1 MTGYGSAE
9 GRLSGVTYAVE
20 VSTVNNRYFKA
31 TLRLPETLGFLE
43 GDIEKQ
49 LRQEVSRGTVNYVLR
64 QKGAPAEALFEINEK
79 ALVTLLKRLGRISP
93 SGGLEGKLDLGGLLA
108 LPGILSPAV
117 PSGTLAGRIR
127 RKVLAITQQAMKG
140 IKAMRAAE
148 GAALAA
154 DMEQHCRA
162 IKANLEK
169 IRLRSAGGPQ
179 QYAEKL
185 RKRVGELLTAAKLK
199 LNDETV
205 AREVAIF
212 ADRADISE
220 EVARLDSHLV
230 QFEKG
235 LTGNQPVSAKA
246 PTKPKKQERRRAV
259 AGQAGRKLDF
269 ICQEMLREAN
279 TIGSKAC
286 DADIVHLVVDIKC
299 RIDRIKEQVQNVE

>member
-1 MTGYGSAE
+1 MTSMINSMTGYGSAE

-49 LRQEVSRGTVNYVLR
+49 LRQEVSRGTANYVLR

-79 ALVTLLKRLGRISP
+79 ALATLMKRLGRISP
-93 SGGLEGKLDLGGLLA
+93 ARGMERELDLGGLLA

-117 PSGTLAGRIR
+117 PSAAAAGRIR
-127 RKVLAITQQAMKG
+127 RKVLAITRQAVKG
-140 IKAMRAAE
+140 LKAMRSAE

-154 DMEQHCRA
+154 DLEQHCRA
-162 IKANLEK
+162 IKSNLER
-169 IRLRSAGGPQ
+169 IRLNSAAGPR

-185 RKRVGELLTAAKLK
+185 KKRVDELLAAAKLK

-205 AREVAIF
+205 AREVAVF

-230 QFEKG
+230 QFTKA
-235 LTGNQPVSAKA
+235 LRGNQ
-246 PTKPKKQERRRAV
+246 
-259 AGQAGRKLDF
+259 QAGRKLDF

-279 TIGSKAC
+279 TIGSKAS

>member
-20 VSTVNNRYFKA
+20 VGTVNNRYFKA

-79 ALVTLLKRLGRISP
+79 ALATLMKRLGRISP
-93 SGGLEGKLDLGGLLA
+93 ARGMERELDLGGLLA

-117 PSGTLAGRIR
+117 PSAAMAQRIR
-127 RKVLAITQQAMKG
+127 RKVLAITRQAMKG
-140 IKAMRAAE
+140 LKAMRSAE
-148 GAALAA
+148 GVALAA
-154 DMEQHCRA
+154 DLEQHCRA
-162 IKANLEK
+162 IRSNLEK
-169 IRLRSAGGPQ
+169 IQLHSAAGPQ
-179 QYAEKL
+179 QYADKL
-185 RKRVGELLTAAKLK
+185 KKRVDELLAAAKLK

-220 EVARLDSHLV
+220 EVARLVSHLV
-230 QFEKG
+230 QFAKA
-235 LTGNQPVSAKA
+235 LKGNQ
-246 PTKPKKQERRRAV
+246 
-259 AGQAGRKLDF
+259 QAGRKLDF

-286 DADIVHLVVDIKC
+286 DAGIVHLVVDIKC

>member
-1 MTGYGSAE
+1 M
-9 GRLSGVTYAVE
+9 SGVTYAVE
-20 VSTVNNRYFKA
+20 VGTVNNRYFKA

-49 LRQEVSRGTVNYVLR
+49 LRQEVSRGTANYVLR

-79 ALVTLLKRLGRISP
+79 ALATLMKRLGRISP
-93 SGGLEGKLDLGGLLA
+93 ARGMERELDLGGLLA

-117 PSGTLAGRIR
+117 PSAAMAGRIR
-127 RKVLAITQQAMKG
+127 RKVLAITRQAVKG
-140 IKAMRAAE
+140 LKAMRSAE
-148 GAALAA
+148 GAALLA
-154 DMEQHCRA
+154 DLEQHCRA
-162 IKANLEK
+162 IKSNLER
-169 IRLRSAGGPQ
+169 IQLHSAAGPQ
-179 QYAEKL
+179 QYADKL
-185 RKRVGELLTAAKLK
+185 KKRVDELLAAAKLK

-230 QFEKG
+230 QFAKA
-235 LTGNQPVSAKA
+235 LRGNQ
-246 PTKPKKQERRRAV
+246 
-259 AGQAGRKLDF
+259 QAGRKLDF

-286 DADIVHLVVDIKC
+286 DAGIVHMVVDIKC

>member
-9 GRLSGVTYAVE
+9 GRLGGVTYAVE
-20 VSTVNNRYFKA
+20 ISAVNNRYFKPI
-31 TLRLPETLGFLE
+31 LRLPEALGFLE

-49 LRQEVSRGTVNYVLR
+49 LRQELSRGTVNYVLR
-64 QKGAPAEALFEINEK
+64 QKGAPAEALFEINER
-79 ALVTLLKRLGRISP
+79 ALATLLKRLGKISP
-93 SGGLEGKLDLGGLLA
+93 TGGVERELDLGGLLS

-117 PSGTLAGRIR
+117 PGAALAGRIR
-127 RKVLAITQQAMKG
+127 RKVLAITRQAMKG
-140 IKAMRAAE
+140 LKAMRAAE
-148 GAALAA
+148 GTALAA

-162 IKANLEK
+162 IKASLEQ
-169 IRLRSAGGPQ
+169 IRLRSAAGPQ

-185 RKRVGELLTAAKLK
+185 RKRVDELLTAAKLK
-199 LNDETV
+199 LNDEMV

-220 EVARLDSHLV
+220 EVARLGSHLV
-230 QFEKG
+230 QFEKS
-235 LTGNQPVSAKA
+235 LKDN
-246 PTKPKKQERRRAV
+246 R
-259 AGQAGRKLDF
+259 QAGRKLDF

>member
-1 MTGYGSAE
+1 MINSMTGYGSSE
-9 GRLSGVTYAVE
+9 GRLSGVTYVVE
-20 VSTVNNRYFKA
+20 ISTVNNRYFKSM
-31 TLRLPETLGFLE
+31 LRLPETLGFLE

-49 LRQEVSRGTVNYVLR
+49 LRKELVRGTVNYVLR

-79 ALVTLLKRLGRISP
+79 ALGTLLKRLGRLAP
-93 SGGLEGKLDLGGLLA
+93 ARGVERELDLGGLLA

-117 PSGTLAGRIR
+117 PGEVLARKIR
-127 RKVLAITQQAMKG
+127 RKVMQVTHQALKRL
-140 IKAMRAAE
+140 KAMRAAE

-154 DMEQHCRA
+154 DLQRHCGA
-162 IKANLEK
+162 IKACLQRIGVK
-169 IRLRSAGGPQ
+169 SAAGPRK
-179 QYAEKL
+179 YADKL
-185 RKRVGELLTAAKLK
+185 KKRVDDLLAAAKLK

-220 EVARLDSHLV
+220 EIARLDSHLV

-235 LTGNQPVSAKA
+235 LKSNRQT
-246 PTKPKKQERRRAV
+246 
-259 AGQAGRKLDF
+259 GRKLDF

-279 TIGSKAC
+279 TIGSKAG
-286 DADIVHLVVDIKC
+286 DASIVHLVVEIKC

>member
-1 MTGYGSAE
+1 
-9 GRLSGVTYAVE
+9 LSGVTYAVE
-20 VSTVNNRYFKA
+20 VGTVNNRYFKA

-49 LRQEVSRGTVNYVLR
+49 LRQEVSRGTANYVLR

-79 ALVTLLKRLGRISP
+79 ALATLMKRLGRISP
-93 SGGLEGKLDLGGLLA
+93 ARGMERELDLGGLLA

-117 PSGTLAGRIR
+117 PSAAMAGRIR
-127 RKVLAITQQAMKG
+127 RKVLAITRQAVKG
-140 IKAMRAAE
+140 LKAMRSAE
-148 GAALAA
+148 GAALLA
-154 DMEQHCRA
+154 DLEQHCRA
-162 IKANLEK
+162 IKSNLER
-169 IRLRSAGGPQ
+169 IQLHSAAGPQ
-179 QYAEKL
+179 QYADKL
-185 RKRVGELLTAAKLK
+185 KKRVDELLAAAKLK

-230 QFEKG
+230 QFAKA
-235 LTGNQPVSAKA
+235 LRGNQ
-246 PTKPKKQERRRAV
+246 
-259 AGQAGRKLDF
+259 QAGRKLDF

-286 DADIVHLVVDIKC
+286 DAGIVHMVVDIKC

>member
-1 MTGYGSAE
+1 LTSMINSMTGYGSAE

-49 LRQEVSRGTVNYVLR
+49 LRQEVSRGTANYVLR

-79 ALVTLLKRLGRISP
+79 ALATLMKRLGRISP
-93 SGGLEGKLDLGGLLA
+93 ARGMERELDLGGLLA

-117 PSGTLAGRIR
+117 PSAAAAGRIR
-127 RKVLAITQQAMKG
+127 RKVLAITRQAVKG
-140 IKAMRAAE
+140 LKAMRSAE

-154 DMEQHCRA
+154 DLEQHCRA
-162 IKANLEK
+162 IKSNLER
-169 IRLRSAGGPQ
+169 IRLNSAAGPR

-185 RKRVGELLTAAKLK
+185 KKRVDELLAAAKLK

-205 AREVAIF
+205 AREVAVF

-230 QFEKG
+230 QFTKA
-235 LTGNQPVSAKA
+235 LRGNQ
-246 PTKPKKQERRRAV
+246 
-259 AGQAGRKLDF
+259 QAGRKLDF

-279 TIGSKAC
+279 TIGSKAS

>member
-1 MTGYGSAE
+1 MINSMTGYGSAE

-20 VSTVNNRYFKA
+20 VGTVNNRYFKA

-79 ALVTLLKRLGRISP
+79 ALATLMKRLGRISP
-93 SGGLEGKLDLGGLLA
+93 ARGMERELDVGGLLA

-117 PSGTLAGRIR
+117 PSAAVAGRIR
-127 RKVLAITQQAMKG
+127 RKVRAITRQAVKG
-140 IKAMRAAE
+140 LKAMRSAE

-154 DMEQHCRA
+154 DLEQHCRA
-162 IKANLEK
+162 IKSNLER
-169 IRLRSAGGPQ
+169 IQLHRAAGPQ

-185 RKRVGELLTAAKLK
+185 KKRVDELLAAAKLK

-230 QFEKG
+230 QF
-235 LTGNQPVSAKA
+235 VKA
-246 PTKPKKQERRRAV
+246 LKSSQ
-259 AGQAGRKLDF
+259 QAGRKLDF

-279 TIGSKAC
+279 TIGSKAS

>member
-1 MTGYGSAE
+1 MINSMTGYGSAE
-9 GRLSGVTYAVE
+9 SRLSGVTYAVE
-20 VSTVNNRYFKA
+20 ISTVNNRYFKP
-31 TLRLPETLGFLE
+31 TLRLPEALGFLE
-43 GDIEKQ
+43 SDIEKE
-49 LRQEVSRGTVNYVLR
+49 LRRELCRGTVNCVLR
-64 QKGAPAEALFEINEK
+64 QKGAPADALFEINEK
-79 ALVTLLKRLGRISP
+79 ALVTLLKRLSKISP
-93 SGGLEGKLDLGGLLA
+93 SGGLERELDLGGLLA

-117 PSGTLAGRIR
+117 PSGALAGRIR
-127 RKVLAITQQAMKG
+127 QKVLAITRQAIKG
-140 IKAMRAAE
+140 LKAMRAAE

-154 DMEQHCRA
+154 DLEKHCRS
-162 IKANLEK
+162 IKTNLER
-169 IRLRSAGGPQ
+169 IRLNSAAGPQ

-185 RKRVGELLTAAKLK
+185 RKRVDELLTSAKLK

-235 LTGNQPVSAKA
+235 LKGNQ
-246 PTKPKKQERRRAV
+246 
-259 AGQAGRKLDF
+259 QAGRKLDF

-279 TIGSKAC
+279 TIGSKAS
-286 DADIVHLVVDIKC
+286 DADIVHVVVDIKC

>member
-9 GRLSGVTYAVE
+9 GRLGGVTYAVE
-20 VSTVNNRYFKA
+20 ISTVNNRYFKP
-31 TLRLPETLGFLE
+31 TLRLPEALGFLE

-49 LRQEVSRGTVNYVLR
+49 LRAELLRGTVNYVLR
-64 QKGAPAEALFEINEK
+64 QKGGSAETLFEINEK
-79 ALVTLLKRLGRISP
+79 ALGALLKRLGRITP
-93 SGGLEGKLDLGGLLA
+93 AGGMGRELDLGGLLM

-117 PSGTLAGRIR
+117 PSGALAVRIQ
-127 RKVLAITQQAMKG
+127 RKVMAITRQAIKG
-140 IKAMRAAE
+140 LKAMRAAE

-154 DMEQHCRA
+154 DLENHCRA
-162 IKANLEK
+162 IKVNLEQ
-169 IRLRSAGGPQ
+169 IRDRSASGPQ

-185 RKRVGELLTAAKLK
+185 RKRVDELLTTAKLK

-220 EVARLDSHLV
+220 EVSRLDSHLV

-235 LTGNQPVSAKA
+235 LKGNQ
-246 PTKPKKQERRRAV
+246 
-259 AGQAGRKLDF
+259 QAGRKLDF

-279 TIGSKAC
+279 TIGSKAS

-299 RIDRIKEQVQNVE
+299 WIDRIKEQVQNVE

>member
-20 VSTVNNRYFKA
+20 VGTVNNRYFKA

-49 LRQEVSRGTVNYVLR
+49 LRQEVSRGTANYVLR

-79 ALVTLLKRLGRISP
+79 ALATLMKRLGRISP
-93 SGGLEGKLDLGGLLA
+93 ARGMERELDLGGLLA

-117 PSGTLAGRIR
+117 PSAAMAGRIR
-127 RKVLAITQQAMKG
+127 RKVLAITRQAVKG
-140 IKAMRAAE
+140 LKAMRSAE
-148 GAALAA
+148 GAALLA
-154 DMEQHCRA
+154 DLEQHCRA
-162 IKANLEK
+162 IKSNLER
-169 IRLRSAGGPQ
+169 IQLHSAAGPQ
-179 QYAEKL
+179 QYADKL
-185 RKRVGELLTAAKLK
+185 KKRVDELLAAAKLK

-230 QFEKG
+230 QFAKA
-235 LTGNQPVSAKA
+235 LRGNQ
-246 PTKPKKQERRRAV
+246 
-259 AGQAGRKLDF
+259 QAGRKLDF

-286 DADIVHLVVDIKC
+286 DAGIVHMVVDIKC

>member
-1 MTGYGSAE
+1 MIKSMTGYGSAE

-20 VSTVNNRYFKA
+20 ISTVNNRYFK
-31 TLRLPETLGFLE
+31 TMLRLPETLGFLE

-49 LRQEVSRGTVNYVLR
+49 LRRELSRGTINYILR

-79 ALVTLLKRLGRISP
+79 ALGTLLKRLGRLRP
-93 SGGLEGKLDLGGLLA
+93 SGGVERELDLGGLLA

-117 PSGTLAGRIR
+117 PSEKLAGRIR
-127 RKVLAITQQAMKG
+127 RYVQSVTRQALKRV
-140 IKAMRAAE
+140 KAMRAAE
-148 GAALAA
+148 GSALAA
-154 DMEQHCRA
+154 DLEQHCRT
-162 IKANLEK
+162 IRTNLE
-169 IRLRSAGGPQ
+169 RVRARSAAGPK
-179 QYAEKL
+179 QYADKL
-185 RKRVGELLTAAKLK
+185 KKRVEELLAVAKLK

-220 EVARLDSHLV
+220 EIARLDSHLA
-230 QFEKG
+230 QFEKA
-235 LTGNQPVSAKA
+235 LMGN
-246 PTKPKKQERRRAV
+246 R
-259 AGQAGRKLDF
+259 QAGRKLDF

>member
-1 MTGYGSAE
+1 MINSMTGYGSAE
-9 GRLSGVTYAVE
+9 GRLGGVTYAVE
-20 VSTVNNRYFKA
+20 ISTVNNRYFKP
-31 TLRLPETLGFLE
+31 TLRLPEALGFLE

-49 LRQEVSRGTVNYVLR
+49 LRGELLRGTVNYVLR
-64 QKGAPAEALFEINEK
+64 QKGGSAEVLFEINEK
-79 ALVTLLKRLGRISP
+79 ALGTLLKRLSRITP
-93 SGGLEGKLDLGGLLA
+93 AGGMQRELDLGGLLM

-117 PSGTLAGRIR
+117 PSGALAGRIR
-127 RKVLAITQQAMKG
+127 RKVLAITRQAIKG
-140 IKAMRAAE
+140 LKAMRAAE

-154 DMEQHCRA
+154 DLEKHCRS
-162 IKANLEK
+162 IKANLEQ
-169 IRLRSAGGPQ
+169 ISSRSASGPR
-179 QYAEKL
+179 QYSEKL
-185 RKRVGELLTAAKLK
+185 RKRVDELLTEAKLK

-235 LTGNQPVSAKA
+235 LKGNQ
-246 PTKPKKQERRRAV
+246 
-259 AGQAGRKLDF
+259 QAGRKLDF

-279 TIGSKAC
+279 TIGSKAS

-299 RIDRIKEQVQNVE
+299 LIDRIKEQVQNVE